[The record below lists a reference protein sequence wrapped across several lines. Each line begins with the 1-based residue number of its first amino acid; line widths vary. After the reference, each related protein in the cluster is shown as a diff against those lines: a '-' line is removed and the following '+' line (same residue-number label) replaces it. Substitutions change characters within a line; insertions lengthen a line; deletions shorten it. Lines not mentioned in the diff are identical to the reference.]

1 MGNAEWDDHMHG
13 GRPLVMQDKARD
25 GKGEDGLQ
33 TRASIYM
40 LALDLSNTGV
50 PHKHPTTD
58 IPFPLPGE
66 AGDKNTRSKN
76 NHCWRPNYGEQPVGA
91 VYRLCFGGNVLIY
104 AVPNI

>member
-1 MGNAEWDDHMHG
+1 M
-13 GRPLVMQDKARD
+13 MQDKARD

-66 AGDKNTRSKN
+66 AGDKTQGAKTIIAGGLIMASSLLVL
-76 NHCWRPNYGEQPVGA
+76 YIDSALGEM
-91 VYRLCFGGNVLIY
+91 C
-104 AVPNI
+104 